1 LFRAA
6 IARPA
11 FGDKEVA
18 AGWGQDTRFADV
30 AILSSER
37 RDTIEIVP
45 MRSCWEGSIG
55 VRGLL
60 LFR

>member
-1 LFRAA
+1 LVSPLATRRSRRARA
-6 IARPA
+6 
-11 FGDKEVA
+11 K
-18 AGWGQDTRFADV
+18 TFADV
-30 AILSSER
+30 GILGSER
-37 RDTIEIVP
+37 RDTIEIIP